1 MSSGFMVLHIYIYR
15 CVYIYVYA
23 HAYTVFCSIL
33 RKGCFSVRFGFR
45 GGRATRGGNAFHRVQ
60 VSRGF
65 KTLQRHGP
73 RLYYRGLGSR
83 DSVVRLSRVLCIGL

>member
-1 MSSGFMVLHIYIYR
+1 MYMHM
-15 CVYIYVYA
+15 
-23 HAYTVFCSIL
+23 HTP
-33 RKGCFSVRFGFR
+33 FSVPFCVRVALVFR
-45 GGRATRGGNAFHRVQ
+45 VSWGRATRGGNAFHRVQ